1 MNPTITSWETP
12 ARALAPGMGEAVA
25 ARTILRKKPSGEI
38 ESWGDVAYRVALGNS
53 MLRPEDA
60 GMEFEPLHKHLR
72 QASVLMSGRH
82 LQHGDETQPSRNIEV
97 FSNCSTSASTFILFY
112 LLLNGSGVGRAY
124 DDDMMIVDWANKM
137 PHVISVIREDHPD
150 VLSGEI
156 GKQFVNPTWPTEGR
170 EEDHYMAAEVF
181 EVPDSREG
189 WAKALE
195 KIEYMTWTGKY
206 ADKVL
211 LLDFSHVRERGAP
224 IKGMQNR
231 PASGPGTLMEAISKI
246 AAIKGSGMDAWHATL
261 HADHYAAECVL
272 VGGARRAARMAT
284 KTWRDKSV
292 FQFIS
297 VKKGGV
303 LWSSNN
309 SVTVDEE
316 FWKLVKASKED
327 LASESTKTQLL
338 AEHAKEVFEAICLAS
353 YHDGTGE
360 PGLINVE
367 RLSQKN
373 DGVEV
378 LFDGNYAESERFKLD
393 DCTKQMTAQLAKVF
407 SEKKFTQITNPCVPG
422 DTPILTRDGYVEIAS
437 VIGQEVEVWNGK
449 KFSKVTPFS
458 TGHNPTLRVE
468 FSDGTELRCTP
479 THKFILA
486 GTRYKSEGAR
496 VQADQLTVGDKL
508 AKYTMPVVESGEAYG
523 DANQAYSQGFYSG
536 DGCADLKHSWVY
548 WPKFP
553 CIDRLIG
560 TVEVTPE
567 MSDRKTWRHGEMRDK
582 GWVPVN
588 GSAQYC
594 LNWLAGVLDADGTV
608 CTDKQLGQSFQLS
621 SIDRDFLVQI
631 RLMLTRL
638 GVQAKVCL
646 DREGRA
652 CAMPDGRGG
661 MKDYD
666 CKAQYRLL
674 ICNFDAWN
682 LVNELGMKL
691 SRLSYTAGKPN
702 RSAARFVTVEA
713 IHNDEPCDT
722 FCFTEPE
729 NHTGT
734 FNGIVTGQC
743 GEISLAMVGAYCVIA
758 DVVPFHAE
766 PTGVFGT
773 ADRFY
778 GAWDADAE
786 DAYRTAVRAL
796 IRTNTMNA
804 LYGKEVKRTNRIG
817 VGFTGLHEYA
827 WARFGYGWKDLVNE
841 SKSID
846 FWRTMGKFSRA
857 CVDEAKKY
865 SRKLGVEMPHTV
877 TTVKP
882 AGTTSKIFGM
892 TEGAHLPSMREF
904 LRWVQFRNGDPI
916 IAEYAAMGYPTRELK
931 TYSGTTIVGF
941 PTAPLICTLGM
952 GDKLVTAAEATPEEQ
967 YEYLRLLEKWWID
980 GFSEE
985 HGCRHT
991 YGNQVSYTLKY
1002 LPEVTSYEQFRQTL
1016 MDGQST
1022 VKCCSVMPQSDATA
1036 YEYQPE
1042 QPVTA
1047 EEYLRLVAAIKAGNA
1062 KEDIGREHM
1071 ECSGGACPIEFRE
1084 EKAA

>member
-1 MNPTITSWETP
+1 MNSTKTSWETP
-12 ARALAPGMGEAVA
+12 ARAIASGMGEAVA
-25 ARTILRKKPSGEI
+25 ARTVLRKKPSGEI
-38 ESWGDVAYRVALGNS
+38 ENWGDVAYRVALGNS

-82 LQHGDETQPSRNIEV
+82 LQHGDETQPTRPIEV

-124 DDDMMIVDWANKM
+124 DDDMMVVDWANKM

-150 VLSGEI
+150 VVSGEI
-156 GKQFVNPTWPTEGR
+156 GKQFVTPAWPTEGR
-170 EEDHYMAAEVF
+170 EEDHYMAAEIF

-195 KIEYMTWTGKY
+195 KIEYMTWTGEY

-211 LLDFSHVRERGAP
+211 LLDFSHVRARGTP
-224 IKGMQNR
+224 IAGMQNR

-327 LASESTKTQLL
+327 LATESTQTQLL
-338 AEHAKEVFEAICLAS
+338 AEHAKEVFEAICAAS

-367 RLSQKN
+367 RLTQKN

-407 SEKKFTQITNPCVPG
+407 AQKEFTQITNPCG
-422 DTPILTRDGYVEIAS
+422 
-437 VIGQEVEVWNGK
+437 EV
-449 KFSKVTPFS
+449 
-458 TGHNPTLRVE
+458 
-468 FSDGTELRCTP
+468 
-479 THKFILA
+479 
-486 GTRYKSEGAR
+486 
-496 VQADQLTVGDKL
+496 
-508 AKYTMPVVESGEAYG
+508 
-523 DANQAYSQGFYSG
+523 
-536 DGCADLKHSWVY
+536 
-548 WPKFP
+548 
-553 CIDRLIG
+553 
-560 TVEVTPE
+560 
-567 MSDRKTWRHGEMRDK
+567 
-582 GWVPVN
+582 
-588 GSAQYC
+588 
-594 LNWLAGVLDADGTV
+594 
-608 CTDKQLGQSFQLS
+608 
-621 SIDRDFLVQI
+621 
-631 RLMLTRL
+631 
-638 GVQAKVCL
+638 
-646 DREGRA
+646 
-652 CAMPDGRGG
+652 
-661 MKDYD
+661 
-666 CKAQYRLL
+666 
-674 ICNFDAWN
+674 
-682 LVNELGMKL
+682 
-691 SRLSYTAGKPN
+691 
-702 RSAARFVTVEA
+702 
-713 IHNDEPCDT
+713 
-722 FCFTEPE
+722 
-729 NHTGT
+729 
-734 FNGIVTGQC
+734 
-743 GEISLAMVGAYCVIA
+743 SLAMVGAYCVIA

-773 ADRFY
+773 VERFY
-778 GAWDADAE
+778 EAWDTDAE

-804 LYGKEVKRTNRIG
+804 LYGKEVARTNRIG

-841 SKSID
+841 AKSID
-846 FWRTMGKFSRA
+846 FWRTMGRFSRA

-882 AGTTSKIFGM
+882 SGTISKIYGL

-916 IAEYAAMGYPTRELK
+916 IAEYAAMGYPTQELK

-952 GDKLVTAAEATPEEQ
+952 GDKLVTAAEASPEEQ

-1002 LPEVTSYEQFRQTL
+1002 LPKVTSYEQFRQTL

-1042 QPVTA
+1042 QPVSK
-1047 EEYLRLVAAIKAGNA
+1047 EEYLRLVANIKVGNA

-1071 ECSGGACPIEFRE
+1071 ECAGGACPIEFRE